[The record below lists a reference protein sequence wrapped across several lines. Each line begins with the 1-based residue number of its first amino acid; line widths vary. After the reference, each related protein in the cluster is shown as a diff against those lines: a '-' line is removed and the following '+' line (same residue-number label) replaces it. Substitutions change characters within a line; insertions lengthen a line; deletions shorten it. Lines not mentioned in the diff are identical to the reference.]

1 MPPKH
6 DLRGGKASA
15 DSFAMSNIAFV
26 ASMKRSFVAAEIREP
41 VYLIADG
48 PISYTNLA
56 RCLSHSLF
64 GVVFLKGCS

>member
-26 ASMKRSFVAAEIREP
+26 ISMKRSFVTADIHEL
-41 VYLIADG
+41 VYLTADG
-48 PISYTNLA
+48 PISYTKLA
-56 RCLSHSLF
+56 QCLSYSPF
-64 GVVFLKGCS
+64 GVVFSDGWT